1 MRWSGL
7 KLLTP
12 PVAFRLTE
20 MILPLNLLVG
30 LRGGNKFLLLMLTTV
45 SLGVSGMLGKLNSD
59 GGRTTMLP
67 LPSPVVVSPF
77 CCRVASL
84 LATTS
89 TTTLSSTC
97 TTGNSSVTGM
107 APATR
112 SKVFNTLLLT
122 HTHTHTHTH
131 TTQHNTHTHTQ
142 RKRKQQ
148 LVSYRL
154 QVCTF

>member
-30 LRGGNKFLLLMLTTV
+30 LRGGNTFLLLMLTTV

-67 LPSPVVVSPF
+67 LS
-77 CCRVASL
+77 R
-84 LATTS
+84 
-89 TTTLSSTC
+89 
-97 TTGNSSVTGM
+97 
-107 APATR
+107 R
-112 SKVFNTLLLT
+112 
-122 HTHTHTHTH
+122 HTHTHTH
-131 TTQHNTHTHTQ
+131 NTH
-142 RKRKQQ
+142 K
-148 LVSYRL
+148 
-154 QVCTF
+154 